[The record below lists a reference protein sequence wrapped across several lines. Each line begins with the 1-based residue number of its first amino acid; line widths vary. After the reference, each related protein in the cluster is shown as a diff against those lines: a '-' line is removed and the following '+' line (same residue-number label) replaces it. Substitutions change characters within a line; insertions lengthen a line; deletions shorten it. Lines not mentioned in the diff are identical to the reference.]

1 MLGNLGNMFVR
12 SRSDL
17 RGESPR
23 PVKPGKLRV
32 IAEAPDGARGQL
44 DVQVGE
50 RGLDD
55 VVVVLEPRAS
65 VTGRIVDARRTP
77 LRSGSVEYQPRK
89 RKDSNGMSFSMSGRS
104 RAQRTDWRGR

>member
-1 MLGNLGNMFVR
+1 VLGSLGNLLVR
-12 SRSDL
+12 GRADL
-17 RGESPR
+17 RGEFSLR

-44 DVQVGE
+44 DVEVGE

-65 VTGRIVDARRTP
+65 ASGRVVDARGAP

-89 RKDSNGMSFSMSGRS
+89 PKDSTG
-104 RAQRTDWRGR
+104 